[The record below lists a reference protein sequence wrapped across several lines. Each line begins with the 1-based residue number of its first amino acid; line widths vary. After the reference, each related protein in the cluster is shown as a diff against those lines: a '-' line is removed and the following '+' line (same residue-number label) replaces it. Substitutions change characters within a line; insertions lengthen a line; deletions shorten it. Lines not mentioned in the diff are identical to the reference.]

1 MYFEVCYIDF
11 GQNTRRGVGVYAT
24 DEDQAKQVAAVLLQR
39 AFGSTVLPE
48 LLTVVQTTLESN
60 TPTTT

>member
-1 MYFEVCYIDF
+1 MYFEVCYIES
-11 GQNTRRGVGVYAT
+11 GQNSRRGVGVYAA

-39 AFGSTVLPE
+39 AFGTTIQPE
-48 LLTVVQTTLESN
+48 LLTVVQTTLESD